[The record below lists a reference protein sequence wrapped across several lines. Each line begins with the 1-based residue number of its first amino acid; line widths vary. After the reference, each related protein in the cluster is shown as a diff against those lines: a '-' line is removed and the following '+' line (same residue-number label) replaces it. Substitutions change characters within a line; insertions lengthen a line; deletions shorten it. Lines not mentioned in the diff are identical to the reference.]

1 MFTNIL
7 AKERERERENSAC
20 NWHAGQPEYR
30 YKKKSQSKY
39 GTSLGFKPNSG
50 LTLFGQMTAKHHV
63 QGGVGKALM
72 ERIKSLVWSLNFNCP
87 MCGGFLHNKQT
98 YAQED

>member
-1 MFTNIL
+1 MGDAITVTEDETPDQL
-7 AKERERERENSAC
+7 KERVEVAMR
-20 NWHAGQPEYR
+20 
-30 YKKKSQSKY
+30 
-39 GTSLGFKPNSG
+39 
-50 LTLFGQMTAKHHV
+50 QMIAKHHV